1 MGLFLPFLYLCG
13 VPAPTRCWVN
23 KGKRLWVNE
32 VNRFPVL
39 GHLDK
44 QFDFEPSEEGA
55 GRGSA
60 GIFPISPIGSFVA
73 VYTSVKYSI
82 NLVH

>member
-1 MGLFLPFLYLCG
+1 M
-13 VPAPTRCWVN
+13 PAPTRC
-23 KGKRLWVNE
+23 R

-44 QFDFEPSEEGA
+44 QFDLEPSEEGA

-73 VYTSVKYSI
+73 VYTSVKESI

>member
-1 MGLFLPFLYLCG
+1 MGLLFLNSFFLYLCG

-23 KGKRLWVNE
+23 K
-32 VNRFPVL
+32 VNRFLVL

-44 QFDFEPSEEGA
+44 QFYFEPSEEGA

-73 VYTSVKYSI
+73 VYTSVK
-82 NLVH
+82 

>member
-1 MGLFLPFLYLCG
+1 MELSSTFVLWRACPYPLLGKQGKLVMGQ
-13 VPAPTRCWVN
+13 R
-23 KGKRLWVNE
+23 GKQI
-32 VNRFPVL
+32 L